1 VVALNSECAAVGGC
15 GAGSAQ
21 QRWLAADLAAHPAAC
36 TLAFWHEPR
45 FSSGEHGGNGD
56 MAAFWHD
63 LYAAGADL
71 VLAGHDHDYE
81 RFAPQ
86 NPKGQPDLRQ
96 GIREFV
102 VGTGGKSE
110 RPLLTRPAANSQVR
124 HTGAFGVLRLDLHPD
139 GYQWRFASAAGSDF
153 SDSGSDRCH

>member
-1 VVALNSECAAVGGC
+1 VGGC

-21 QRWLAADLAAHPAAC
+21 ERWLAADLAAHPAKC
-36 TLAFWHEPR
+36 TLAYWHEPR
-45 FSSGEHGGNGD
+45 FSSGEHGGNSD

-63 LYAAGADL
+63 LYSAGADL

-86 NPKGQPDLRQ
+86 NPDGQVDRRL

-110 RPLLTRPAANSQVR
+110 RQFLKQAAANSEVR
-124 HTGAFGVLRLDLHPD
+124 NTGTFGVLRLNLHAD
-139 GYQWRFASAAGSDF
+139 GYQWRFVPVAGSDF
-153 SDSGSDRCH
+153 SDSGSGRCH